1 MTFFFFC
8 ELESTTNEWSREIS
22 VWCPSLVTLQKAA
35 CCGAGT
41 SSTCG
46 LHSLFL
52 AGGHLPLPLMSHLS
66 SLLQHSVCAHVL
78 SSGNR
83 PSHFHFPFNQASSL
97 DICPSPCC
105 ISLSPWPVLNSPV
118 AGGAGGAG
126 LVSLPSLVSFYLY
139 QVQPFLAST
148 EEGDGPGTSRY
159 SQCTRK
165 CSPKPG
171 YFILLSAP

>member
-1 MTFFFFC
+1 MP
-8 ELESTTNEWSREIS
+8 II
-22 VWCPSLVTLQKAA
+22 LVYKMGVLCSQV
-35 CCGAGT
+35 
-41 SSTCG
+41 G

-52 AGGHLPLPLMSHLS
+52 AGGHLPLPPDE
-66 SLLQHSVCAHVL
+66 SLVL
-78 SSGNR
+78 SSSTLSVCTR
-83 PSHFHFPFNQASSL
+83 PAFWESSLPFPFSFNQASSL

-118 AGGAGGAG
+118 QVPGGAG

-139 QVQPFLAST
+139 QVQLFLAST

-165 CSPKPG
+165 CNPKPG
-171 YFILLSAP
+171 YFMLLSAR

>member
-1 MTFFFFC
+1 M
-8 ELESTTNEWSREIS
+8 
-22 VWCPSLVTLQKAA
+22 WCPSLVTFQKAT
-35 CCGAGT
+35 CCASGT

-46 LHSLFL
+46 LHS
-52 AGGHLPLPLMSHLS
+52 S
-66 SLLQHSVCAHVL
+66 SLPEGNLPRPPNESLVL
-78 SSGNR
+78 SSSTLSVCTR
-83 PSHFHFPFNQASSL
+83 PVFWESSLPFPFSLQPGLL

-139 QVQPFLAST
+139 QGQPFLASS

-165 CSPKPG
+165 CNPKPG
-171 YFILLSAP
+171 YFILLSHHRLGPPARS

>member
-1 MTFFFFC
+1 MPQ
-8 ELESTTNEWSREIS
+8 ELQAPVVCLAS
-22 VWCPSLVTLQKAA
+22 
-35 CCGAGT
+35 
-41 SSTCG
+41 
-46 LHSLFL
+46 FL
-52 AGGHLPLPLMSHLS
+52 PEGIFLCLLMSHLS

-97 DICPSPCC
+97 DICPSSCC

-118 AGGAGGAG
+118 AGEAGGAG

-139 QVQPFLAST
+139 QLQLFLAST
-148 EEGDGPGTSRY
+148 EEGDGTGTSWY

-165 CSPKPG
+165 CNPKPG
-171 YFILLSAP
+171 YFILLSEP